1 VRDFGCVVVRWI
13 FLGGDVA
20 LLFQGFE
27 EVRIVVTI
35 GPGEALSFAL
45 VDEAKETIIPL
56 TVFVCGSQEEST
68 EDGKNG
74 DDNDR
79 CQFSRNKH
87 AASSGGIQADFVCF
101 VNPVRLSHI

>member
-1 VRDFGCVVVRWI
+1 MRDLGRVVVRWI

-20 LLFQGFE
+20 LFFQGFE

-35 GPGEALSFAL
+35 GPDQTFSLAL
-45 VDEAKETIIPL
+45 VDEAKETISPL
-56 TVFVCGSQEEST
+56 TVSVCGSQEEST